1 MHLRQLRTFAT
12 TAATL
17 NFTRTAE
24 SLHLAQSSVSEQIQ
38 ALEELLGT
46 PLFVRGRGRL
56 SLTEAGRS
64 FLPYAQQIL
73 ALARQG
79 RHAAAQA
86 AGQPAR
92 RLAVGGL
99 ETLCSGLLPAVIAG
113 FADAR
118 PGVATTQVAGDSG
131 SLVRQV
137 QQGALD
143 LALLYRVGGLPT
155 DSGLQAIELLRDG
168 LVAWLP
174 ASHPLAARTALDWP
188 ALAGEP
194 LLATPP
200 GCVYRRLFDTLAAGA
215 APAGEFAS
223 LGVVRGLV
231 AAGRG
236 AAVVPS
242 LLASLPGPPVATV
255 PLVHEGLRPVLVAL
269 CTPAAAHD
277 EAVAD
282 FLAHLRAQLPL
293 HQPLHE
299 PVPAVEV
306 EHGAG
311 HEAVAHR
318 EAQALGDVAR
328 PAHAAH
334 GQPLCHRGQRG

>member
-1 MHLRQLRTFAT
+1 MHLRQLRTFTT

-46 PLFVRGRGRL
+46 PLFRRERGRL

-73 ALARQG
+73 SLAQQG
-79 RHAAAQA
+79 RQAAAQA
-86 AGQPAR
+86 AGKAPR

-113 FADAR
+113 FTDAR
-118 PGVATTQVAGDSG
+118 PEVAVTQAAGDSG

-137 QQGALD
+137 AQGALD
-143 LALLYRVGGLPT
+143 VALLYRVGGMPAA
-155 DSGLQAIELLRDG
+155 SGLQAIELLHDG

-174 ASHPLAARTALDWP
+174 LSHPLAAGESLDWST
-188 ALAGEP
+188 LAAEP

-200 GCVYRRLFDTLAAGA
+200 GCVYRRLFDTLTAGA

-236 AAVVPS
+236 CAVVPS
-242 LLASLPGPPVATV
+242 LLVSLPGEAVAAV
-255 PLVHEGLRPVLVAL
+255 PLRHPGPQPVLVAL
-269 CTPAAAHD
+269 CTQAAARD
-277 EAVAD
+277 AVVSD
-282 FLAHLRAQLPL
+282 FLAHLRAKLPL
-293 HQPLHE
+293 HQPMS
-299 PVPAVEV
+299 AVEV
-306 EHGAG
+306 EHGAS
-311 HEAVAHR
+311 HEAVVHH
-318 EAQALGDVAR
+318 EAQTLGDVAR
-328 PAHAAH
+328 PSHAADQ
-334 GQPLCHRGQRG
+334 QPLGHRGQRG